1 MNCRYV
7 STHANGSKPWYADLP
22 VFSSYENVSRSE
34 WRSYL
39 LHVYGH
45 RKQFRY
51 PIDMRCFTFFYLDY
65 LPPTWKSAFVS
76 RFKPDSSPHFYDGD
90 VVTAYGRRSH
100 VNIYRYAYH
109 TAGLRS
115 VAHFQ
120 NDERIEVFHYANDC
134 VRPRQGVGYWMMFSP
149 GSGIF
154 FNLGTTLSFDDGYNA
169 ACRYFNGA
177 AALCSTCCTPV
188 HRHIIRSARVQRIS
202 SIQIRGSRPGGLKL
216 RRFEVIAVNSDC
228 DANKTDDMGACP
240 LDGDLT
246 RTDGSVCLCDPM
258 KPHINCDHHAPS
270 RLQTADD
277 AM

>member
-1 MNCRYV
+1 M
-7 STHANGSKPWYADLP
+7 
-22 VFSSYENVSRSE
+22 
-34 WRSYL
+34 
-39 LHVYGH
+39 
-45 RKQFRY
+45 
-51 PIDMRCFTFFYLDY
+51 
-65 LPPTWKSAFVS
+65 
-76 RFKPDSSPHFYDGD
+76 
-90 VVTAYGRRSH
+90 
-100 VNIYRYAYH
+100 
-109 TAGLRS
+109 GLRN

-188 HRHIIRSARVQRIS
+188 HRHIIRSARVPRIS

-216 RRFEVIAVNSDC
+216 RRFEVTAVNSDC
-228 DANKTDDMGACP
+228 DANNTDDMGACP

-246 RTDGSVCLCDPM
+246 RTDGSVCLRNPM
-258 KPHINCDHHAPS
+258 KPHINCDHHAPFPSPDGGRRDEKDSSGPVPVES
-270 RLQTADD
+270 RTRGHNAITFRGEGPRLSSKRPISEFAT
-277 AM
+277 